1 MDPARDLADYEPLAR
16 LKLNRIKEVKRM
28 PGFDKTGPLG
38 DGPMSGRA
46 QGMCRSSRSGRQ
58 TERSGGYGL
67 GRGRRQG
74 RGFKCGMGNRFG
86 RQGIGPNRTQPF
98 NDEDNE

>member
-1 MDPARDLADYEPLAR
+1 
-16 LKLNRIKEVKRM
+16 M

-46 QGMCRSSRSGRQ
+46 QGVCRSAHSGRQ
-58 TERSGGYGL
+58 MERAGGYGL

-74 RGFKCGMGNRFG
+74 RGFRCGMGNRYG
-86 RQGIGPNRTQPF
+86 RQGAQGPNRTQPF
-98 NDEDNE
+98 NDEENE